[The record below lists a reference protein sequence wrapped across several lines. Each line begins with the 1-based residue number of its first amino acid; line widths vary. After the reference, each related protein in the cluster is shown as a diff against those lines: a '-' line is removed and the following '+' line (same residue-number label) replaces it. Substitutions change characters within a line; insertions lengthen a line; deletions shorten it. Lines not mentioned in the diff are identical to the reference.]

1 MMVGIRR
8 IIDLS
13 VPIRTYMPV
22 WPTNPLPDVK
32 PVGILSRDGYNV
44 ESIQMVTHTGTHVDA
59 PYHMLESPITVDQLD
74 LNRLI
79 GYGYVVRP
87 KFNGVE
93 ITKDDLNRVWRP
105 EYDGN
110 IVLIETGWWKKRA
123 FTKEFL
129 YDFPGLSIDAAKFLM
144 DHNVKAVGIDT
155 LGIEPYNHKD
165 FEVHKLLLSR
175 NVYIVE
181 DLTNLSELEDGK
193 RYFIVILP
201 IKFQGASGS
210 MARVVAIDFGE

>member
-1 MMVGIRR
+1 MVGIRR

-93 ITKDDLNRVWRP
+93 ITKDDLNRIWRP

-123 FTKEFL
+123 FTK
-129 YDFPGLSIDAAKFLM
+129 
-144 DHNVKAVGIDT
+144 GI
-155 LGIEPYNHKD
+155 P
-165 FEVHKLLLSR
+165 V
-175 NVYIVE
+175 
-181 DLTNLSELEDGK
+181 
-193 RYFIVILP
+193 
-201 IKFQGASGS
+201 
-210 MARVVAIDFGE
+210 